1 MNNPINMYMSQ
12 KKKDTVNRKVQVKGP
27 DKEVNKEQPE
37 NVVNERVDNLTG
49 DKTIVDIEGLA
60 AEGNG
65 TEPVKEGLDPGK
77 EMPSPGKGEVSG
89 QKGELSVEKE
99 LENLHR
105 KHEELNDSYLRL
117 HAEYD
122 NFRKRTLKE
131 KAELIKNGGERV
143 LIGIVSLVD
152 DFERALESLQRAEE
166 KEAVLEGIELIHS
179 KFIYFLKQH
188 GVNEMETVGQPFN
201 ADRFEAVT
209 TIPVEDEEQK
219 GKVVDCIQKG
229 YALNDKIIRYPK
241 VIVGE

>member
-1 MNNPINMYMSQ
+1 MSQ
-12 KKKDTVNRKVQVKGP
+12 KKKDTVNPKVRVEGV
-27 DKEVNKEQPE
+27 DKKLSKEQPE
-37 NVVNERVDNLTG
+37 NVKDKEVDILTG
-49 DKTIVDIEGLA
+49 DQPKAEPEKKVAKGDGTIPVEGPDTGQ
-60 AEGNG
+60 E
-65 TEPVKEGLDPGK
+65 TPDQSKEEATAP
-77 EMPSPGKGEVSG
+77 
-89 QKGELSVEKE
+89 SVEKE
-99 LENLHR
+99 LENLQQ

-152 DFERALESLQRAEE
+152 DFERALESMQRAED

-179 KFIYFLKQH
+179 KFINFLKQH
-188 GVNEMETVGQPFN
+188 GVNEIEAVGQPFD

-209 TIPVEDEEQK
+209 TTPVEDEEQK

-229 YALNDKIIRYPK
+229 YVLNEKIIRYPK